1 MPPKTSSAVPKLR
14 GRESCIKNMNLIYSV
29 LENITGS
36 DRNNKGLLKFDAA
49 KAVQTANFSSEEV
62 LRNKWYRFRRT
73 FLVNSNLPVDP
84 KRARCSSIEP
94 ELRGLKPT
102 ASDLN
107 LIFSILENLKDKVLA
122 DWAKVAER
130 AGLESADVAQ
140 QAWVNL
146 CAEYQL
152 WNDDIAVWRVPNSP
166 CPQHPLVVIANKLQ
180 PAFISVADA
189 ISVPHTHQNPIPP
202 FTPIRP
208 SVLSVPSCDYLLSVP
223 ASAPT
228 LAPIKTPTITG
239 SNAPVH
245 HQVFISGTQINKNN
259 NKDFVNNKHATDAS
273 RGTQTNAKCCP
284 TKAIGFKVVA
294 RALLWRSILAE
305 KSERRQHEKGPSL
318 SAGCHT
324 RARASY
330 SWSWD
335 TPINKN
341 ESVVNE
347 EPTIT
352 VTSTNEGAKSRG
364 RDAGT
369 QTEDPCCRVTEF
381 GFRVAF
387 VYMFVVLN
395 ATDQQDS
402 VSGWPLKHLG
412 AEAEPVF
419 NSKSYSSISNSFF
432 FNNLRITT
440 ATTISPFPTP
450 TTGLTG
456 TPFSPTTKRAET
468 LLTAARY
475 IWSLSA
481 KAEYEHDESL
491 GEWPGWLLLD
501 QGGGGGVSS
510 TAYENALASAV
521 APLRL
526 LWLRVAVMM

>member
-14 GRESCIKNMNLIYSV
+14 GREPCIKDLNLIYSV
-29 LENITGS
+29 LENITGN
-36 DRNNKGLLKFDAA
+36 DTNNKGLLKFDAA
-49 KAVQTANFSSEEV
+49 RAAQTANFSSGEV
-62 LRNKWYRFRRT
+62 LRNKWYKFRWT
-73 FLVNSNLPVDP
+73 FLLNSNFPVDL

-94 ELRGLKPT
+94 ELRSLRPT

-130 AGLESADVAQ
+130 AGLGSADEAQ

-152 WNDDIAVWRVPNSP
+152 WNEDIAVWRASNSL
-166 CPQHPLVVIANKLQ
+166 CPRNPLVVVADKLQ

-189 ISVPHTHQNPIPP
+189 ISVTHTHQNPTPP

-208 SVLSVPSCDYLLSVP
+208 TVLSVPSRNNLLLAP
-223 ASAPT
+223 ASALT
-228 LAPIKTPTITG
+228 LAPVKAPTITG
-239 SNAPVH
+239 PHAPVH
-245 HQVFISGTQINKNN
+245 HQVFIFGTQINKNN
-259 NKDFVNNKHATDAS
+259 NKESVNNKPVTGVN
-273 RGTQTNAKCCP
+273 RGTQTDAKCCP

-305 KSERRQHEKGPSL
+305 KSERKQHEKGPSR

-324 RARASY
+324 RARASH

-335 TPINKN
+335 TPIDKN
-341 ESVVNE
+341 ESVING

-352 VTSTNEGAKSRG
+352 VTSTNGGIKSRG

-369 QTEDPCCRVTEF
+369 QTGDPCCRATEF

-395 ATDQQDS
+395 APDQQDS
-402 VSGWPLKHLG
+402 VSDWPLEHWG
-412 AEAEPVF
+412 TGAEPVS
-419 NSKSYSSISNSFF
+419 NSRSYSSMSNSVF

-440 ATTISPFPTP
+440 ATTISPFPGP

-456 TPFSPTTKRAET
+456 TAFYPTTKGAKT
-468 LLTAARY
+468 LLAAARY
-475 IWSLSA
+475 IWSLSV